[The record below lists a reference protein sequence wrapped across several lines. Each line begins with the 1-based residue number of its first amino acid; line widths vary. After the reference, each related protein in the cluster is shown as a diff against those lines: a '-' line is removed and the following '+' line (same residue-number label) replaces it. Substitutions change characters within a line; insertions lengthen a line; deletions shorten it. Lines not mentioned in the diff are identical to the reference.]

1 MEPFTAHTGRAVH
14 VGRADID
21 TDQIVP
27 ARFCKRITRTGFA
40 DALFAQ
46 WRERKDFVL
55 NDPRR
60 AGASFLVA
68 GANFGIGSSREHA
81 VWALRD
87 YGFKAVISA
96 SFGEIFYGNA
106 LKNGLLPVVLPAAA
120 IADLAD
126 RVEGDAD
133 LRISVDLEALQ
144 VRAGA
149 SRWPFELD
157 EGARQMIL
165 NGDDEIDI
173 SSRRLARLADYESG
187 RPRWLPVVR
196 PRVAAG

>member
-1 MEPFTAHTGRAVH
+1 MEPFTAHTGRAVYI
-14 VGRADID
+14 GRADID

-27 ARFCKRITRTGFA
+27 ARFCKRITRTGFS

-46 WRERKDFVL
+46 WREQQDFVL

-60 AGASFLVA
+60 AGASFLVT
-68 GANFGIGSSREHA
+68 GTNFGIGSSREHA

-96 SFGEIFYGNA
+96 RFGEIFHGNA

-120 IADLAD
+120 IAGLAGG
-126 RVEGDAD
+126 VQGDAD
-133 LRISVDLEALQ
+133 LQITVDLEALQ

-149 SRWPFELD
+149 GRWPFDLD

-165 NGDDEIDI
+165 NGLDEIDI
-173 SSRRLARLADYESG
+173 SSRRLARLTAYESG

-196 PRVAAG
+196 PRVTAG